1 MKRSIILA
9 TTAVTGLGAIAL
21 SLTPASG
28 AGVRPGAIKFG
39 VPRIVDPIHVY
50 GEPDIKVAPNGTV
63 YVSGPQGTGT
73 QRSIWNASY
82 DNGDSY
88 RLVQDNKTG
97 TAYPSAAIP
106 TKSTMGPGG
115 GDTELA
121 VDRHSNVYYADL
133 YALAC
138 FTTAYSRDNGKTVS
152 STPLGCDSPGADRQ
166 WFGVYDP
173 APSDHTISP
182 YKGPKPLV
190 YLKYTDE
197 GASSGSRVD
206 YTDGSDP
213 GNWHT
218 NDKATQ
224 IAPGGGYS
232 PTDAPVAIDQHTGD
246 MLTVVMKGGG
256 MALAIGE
263 PAKDG
268 SAHLNMR
275 YETIM
280 PNVLGGDPNTLFPGF
295 AEDGGR
301 NLYVVWVG
309 GKDYQVYYSYAKP
322 LANGRDWG
330 KWSAPIKI
338 NRPPSAVNLMPWVAG
353 GRDGIIDVVWY
364 GTDKTLAQLGSKGP
378 SAKANQQWWTWFAQ
392 VDKAASSRPHIVQS
406 VASQHPMHYNDIC
419 MMGTGC
425 ITATGNRNI
434 ADFFEVVIDN
444 QGRARIVYTDT
455 SNGLASVLGNVE
467 AADHPGAAVV
477 TVATQMT
484 GLNAWTG
491 KPLKATESQAPVAQ
505 ITDPAGDA
513 RYPVLGGTSVAGA
526 DIEKISMARNSKEL
540 KITVTT
546 AHGTLADAAKAAAAP
561 YGRLVVRWQMGNTLY
576 HAGVDMDASGAG
588 QPSFYAGKTAST
600 DSCSVSACDP
610 HTLDYIAPPLQGA
623 VAATGTMQA
632 GQNTIYTIHVPLSAI
647 GNPSSKSLLEE
658 VEGYVFAA
666 PGPGSTPDT
675 KAQSDG
681 DEVPLELEGTKSFNF
696 EAAAAKH
703 GTFAGVV
710 LPEVLLLP
718 LVGLAALARRRRRT
732 A

>member
-1 MKRSIILA
+1 MKRSVVLA

-21 SLTPASG
+21 AFTPATG
-28 AGVRPGAIKFG
+28 ATVKPGAIKFG
-39 VPRIVDPIHVY
+39 VPRIVDPIHLY

-63 YVSGPQGTGT
+63 YVSGPQGTGV

-97 TAYPSAAIP
+97 TAYPSALIP

-115 GDTELA
+115 GDTEIA

-152 STPLGCDSPGADRQ
+152 STPLGCDAPGADRQ
-166 WFGVYDP
+166 WFGIYDP
-173 APSDHTISP
+173 APADHTISP
-182 YKGPKPLV
+182 YKGPKPLI
-190 YLKYTDE
+190 YLKYSDE

-206 YTDGSDP
+206 YANGSDP

-218 NDKATQ
+218 DDKATQ
-224 IAPGGGYS
+224 IASGGGYS
-232 PTDAPVAIDQHTGD
+232 PTDAPVAVDQHTGD
-246 MLTVVMKGGG
+246 LLSVVMHGGG

-275 YETIM
+275 YESIAPST
-280 PNVLGGDPNTLFPGF
+280 LGGDPNTLFPGF
-295 AEDGGR
+295 AEDTSR

-309 GKDYQVYYSYAKP
+309 GRDYQVYYSYAKP
-322 LANGRDWG
+322 LKNGRDWG
-330 KWSAPIKI
+330 AWSAPIKI
-338 NRPPSAVNLMPWVAG
+338 NRPPAAVNLMPWVAA
-353 GRDGIIDVVWY
+353 GRNGIIDVVWY
-364 GTDKTLAQLGSKGP
+364 GTDMSLAQLGSDGP
-378 SAKANQQWWTWFAQ
+378 SAQKNESWWTWFAQ
-392 VDKAASSRPHIVQS
+392 IDRANTSKPHIVQS
-406 VASQHPMHYNDIC
+406 PASQHPMHYNDIC

-434 ADFFEVVIDN
+434 ADFFEVTIDN

-455 SNGLASVLGNVE
+455 SNGLSSVLGNVE
-467 AADHPGAAVV
+467 AADHSGAALVS
-477 TVATQMT
+477 VATQET

-491 KPLKATESQAPVAQ
+491 RPLKAAESQAPIAQ
-505 ITDPAGDA
+505 ITDPASDA
-513 RYPVLGGTSVAGA
+513 KYPVLGGTNVPGA
-526 DIEKISMARNSKEL
+526 DIEKIQVARNSKTL
-540 KITVTT
+540 RITVTT
-546 AHGTLADAAKAAAAP
+546 AHGTLADAAQAARAS

-576 HAGVDMDASGAG
+576 HAGVDMDASGQTPAT
-588 QPSFYAGKTAST
+588 FYAGKTQST

-610 HTLDYIAPPLQGA
+610 HTLDYIAPPLSGA
-623 VAATGTMQA
+623 VAATGSVKA
-632 GQNTIYTIHVPLSAI
+632 GQNTIYTIDVPLSAI

-658 VEGYVFAA
+658 VAGYVFAS
-666 PGPGSTPDT
+666 PVPGSSPDT
-675 KAQSDG
+675 KVQSDS

-703 GTFAGVV
+703 GTFAGAI

-718 LVGLAALARRRRRT
+718 VLGLATLARRRRR